1 MPEDLVTRS
10 FENAP
15 VTNQGRS
22 RWPRPD
28 VGSRA
33 HKHAQNSQI
42 GADVGYIVTSELTVH
57 RRFSLASVSLPGPGG
72 RGLTSL
78 AGRHGADNSRD
89 HQPLGAAWQERN
101 SRSPDCSD
109 PQSILTCARPRL
121 TVIAGADQAFLD
133 QVRARGD
140 VSLALVAEVLD
151 AGTHHRADTVAA
163 LAGGSGLRPGQDMA
177 RALLKSDTDRVVAAL
192 INVLHR
198 VGAVRFHPAHPHGGR
213 GSGVLRGLKLHSAAR
228 VIPDPGRLVDDHHAR
243 RPVRVLGFAG
253 SRLDHYLEHPYPVV
267 LQKDVG

>member
-1 MPEDLVTRS
+1 M
-10 FENAP
+10 
-15 VTNQGRS
+15 
-22 RWPRPD
+22 
-28 VGSRA
+28 
-33 HKHAQNSQI
+33 
-42 GADVGYIVTSELTVH
+42 
-57 RRFSLASVSLPGPGG
+57 ASVSLPGPGG

-89 HQPLGAAWQERN
+89 HQPLGAVWQERN

-121 TVIAGADQAFLD
+121 TVIAGADQAFLN

-198 VGAVRFHPAHPHGGR
+198 VGPSGSIQLTRTAGGAPECSGDSNCTARPA
-213 GSGVLRGLKLHSAAR
+213 
-228 VIPDPGRLVDDHHAR
+228 
-243 RPVRVLGFAG
+243 
-253 SRLDHYLEHPYPVV
+253 
-267 LQKDVG
+267 